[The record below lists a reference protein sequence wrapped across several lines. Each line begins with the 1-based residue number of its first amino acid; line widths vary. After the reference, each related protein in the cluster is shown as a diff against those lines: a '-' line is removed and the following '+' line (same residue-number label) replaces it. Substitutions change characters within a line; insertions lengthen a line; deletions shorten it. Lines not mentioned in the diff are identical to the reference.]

1 MKTPK
6 RRITAFVVTVILL
19 TGTNIWA
26 AEKSFPKKPIQ
37 FIVPY
42 APGGGQDLLARGI
55 APYLEKHLG
64 GSVVID
70 NVPGA
75 GGKIGFTKAWKA
87 NPDGYTIMTYVL
99 PVPIILENLSKVDY
113 RTKEFTPIFAWSEAN
128 QVLVVSPD
136 VYKTLEDFLQAA
148 KTKTLSFGLPG
159 RGTSAHLAGLLA
171 VDGFGIKVN
180 WVPFSGGSEALTS
193 LAGKHIDCAIVQ
205 APTALALVRS
215 GKLKPLIVFAN
226 EKDSVYPDAP
236 IPKEKGFKIPYA
248 SSLRGVVAPPKLP
261 SPTAEILEKA
271 FEKAIQEP
279 GYKEWGERTK
289 TDIAPVSSKEYQKI
303 IEEQYKLV
311 EKYIH
316 LLN

>member
-1 MKTPK
+1 MESKK
-6 RRITAFVVTVILL
+6 WIAVLIVTLILGAGVNL
-19 TGTNIWA
+19 WA
-26 AEKSFPKKPIQ
+26 AERDFPKKPIQ

-42 APGGGQDLLARGI
+42 AAGGGQDMLARGI

-64 GSVVID
+64 VSVQIE

-75 GGKIGFTKAWKA
+75 GGKIGFTKVWKA
-87 NPDGYTIMTYVL
+87 SPDGYTITTYVL
-99 PVPIILENLSKVDY
+99 PVPIILEKLSKVEY
-113 RTKEFTPIFAWSEAN
+113 KTNEFTPIFAWSESN
-128 QVLVVSPD
+128 QVWVVHSE
-136 VYKTLEDFLQAA
+136 VYKTLEDFLNVA
-148 KTKTLSFGLPG
+148 KTKTLSSGLPG

-180 WVPFSGGSEALTS
+180 WVPFSGGAEALTA

-205 APTALALVRS
+205 APTALSLVRS
-215 GKLKPLIVFAN
+215 GKLRPLMVFAN
-226 EKDSVYPDAP
+226 EKDPVYPEAP
-236 IPKEKGFKIPYA
+236 IPKEKGYKISAA
-248 SSLRGVVAPPKLP
+248 SSLRGVVASPGLP
-261 SPTAEILEKA
+261 AAIATSLEKA

-289 TDIAPVSSKEYQKI
+289 TDIVPVSSKEYQKI